1 MKSDEIK
8 DTQNEEEKAVT
19 LAQEQFEKLLDAIR
33 KGNDEPQVE
42 EKHCKCKCKSKI
54 AKFMPLF
61 LKILLGVVFIC
72 AGLLAVLEMSNNIEN
87 YWSGTYADGL
97 AVVLTYIISF
107 GIMGC
112 GVSVFVEKDRK
123 YIVSVAS
130 LFVAF
135 VALMISLIK

>member
-8 DTQNEEEKAVT
+8 DTQNEETKVV
-19 LAQEQFEKLLDAIR
+19 LSQEQFEKLLDAIR
-33 KGNDEPQVE
+33 KGNDEPQAE
-42 EKHCKCKCKSKI
+42 EKHCKRKSKI
-54 AKFMPLF
+54 SKFMPLF
-61 LKILLGVVFIC
+61 LKTLLGVIFFC
-72 AGLLAVLEMSNNIEN
+72 AGLLAVLEMSNNIEK
-87 YWSGTYADGL
+87 YWSGTFADGL

-112 GVSVFVEKDRK
+112 GVSIFYEKDRK

>member
-8 DTQNEEEKAVT
+8 DTQNEETKVV
-19 LAQEQFEKLLDAIR
+19 LSQEQFEKLLDAIR
-33 KGNDEPQVE
+33 KGNDEPQAE
-42 EKHCKCKCKSKI
+42 EKHCKRKSKI
-54 AKFMPLF
+54 SKFMPLF
-61 LKILLGVVFIC
+61 LKTLLGVVLFC
-72 AGLLAVLEMSNNIEN
+72 AGLLAVLELSNNIEK
-87 YWSGTYADGL
+87 YWEGNWANGI

-112 GVSVFVEKDRK
+112 GVSIFYEKDRK

>member
-8 DTQNEEEKAVT
+8 DMRNEEEKAVT
-19 LAQEQFEKLLDAIR
+19 LSQEQFEKLLDAIR
-33 KGNDEPQVE
+33 KGNDEPQAE
-42 EKHCKCKCKSKI
+42 EKHCKRKSKI
-54 AKFMPLF
+54 SKFMPLF
-61 LKILLGVVFIC
+61 LKTLLGVIFFC
-72 AGLLAVLEMSNNIEN
+72 AGLLAVLEMSNNIEK
-87 YWSGTYADGL
+87 YWDGTFANGL

-112 GVSVFVEKDRK
+112 GVSIFYEKDRK

>member
-8 DTQNEEEKAVT
+8 DTQNEETKVV
-19 LAQEQFEKLLDAIR
+19 LSQEQFEKLLDAIR
-33 KGNDEPQVE
+33 KGNDELQAE
-42 EKHCKCKCKSKI
+42 EKHCKRKSKI
-54 AKFMPLF
+54 SKFMPLF
-61 LKILLGVVFIC
+61 LKTLLGVIFFC
-72 AGLLAVLEMSNNIEN
+72 AGLLAVLELSNNIEK
-87 YWSGTYADGL
+87 YWEGNWANGI
-97 AVVLTYIISF
+97 AVVLTYFISF

-112 GVSVFVEKDRK
+112 GVSIFYEKDRK

>member
-8 DTQNEEEKAVT
+8 DTQNEETKVV
-19 LAQEQFEKLLDAIR
+19 LSQEQFEILLDAIR
-33 KGNDEPQVE
+33 KGNDEPQAE
-42 EKHCKCKCKSKI
+42 EKHCKRKSKI
-54 AKFMPLF
+54 SKFMPLF
-61 LKILLGVVFIC
+61 LKTLLGVIFFC
-72 AGLLAVLEMSNNIEN
+72 AGLLAVLEMSNNIEK
-87 YWSGTYADGL
+87 YWSGTFADGL

-112 GVSVFVEKDRK
+112 GVSIFYEKDRK

>member
-8 DTQNEEEKAVT
+8 DTQNEETKVV
-19 LAQEQFEKLLDAIR
+19 LSQEQFEKLLDAIR
-33 KGNDEPQVE
+33 KGNDEPQAE
-42 EKHCKCKCKSKI
+42 EKHCKRKSKI
-54 AKFMPLF
+54 SKFMPLF
-61 LKILLGVVFIC
+61 LKTLLGVIFFC
-72 AGLLAVLEMSNNIEN
+72 AGLLAVLEMSNNIEK
-87 YWSGTYADGL
+87 YWSGTFADGI

-112 GVSVFVEKDRK
+112 GVSIFYEKDRK

-135 VALMISLIK
+135 VALIISLIK

>member
-8 DTQNEEEKAVT
+8 DTQNEETKVV
-19 LAQEQFEKLLDAIR
+19 LSQEQFEKLLDAIR
-33 KGNDEPQVE
+33 KGNDEPQAE
-42 EKHCKCKCKSKI
+42 EKHCKRKSKI
-54 AKFMPLF
+54 SKFMPLF
-61 LKILLGVVFIC
+61 LKTLLGVIFFC
-72 AGLLAVLEMSNNIEN
+72 AGLLAVLELSNNIEK
-87 YWSGTYADGL
+87 YWEGNWANGI

-112 GVSVFVEKDRK
+112 GVSIFYEKDRK

>member
-8 DTQNEEEKAVT
+8 DTQNEETKVV
-19 LAQEQFEKLLDAIR
+19 LSQEQFEKLLDAIR
-33 KGNDEPQVE
+33 KGNDEPQAE
-42 EKHCKCKCKSKI
+42 EKHCKRKSKI
-54 AKFMPLF
+54 SKFMPLF
-61 LKILLGVVFIC
+61 LKTLLGVIFFC
-72 AGLLAVLEMSNNIEN
+72 AGLLAVLELSNNIEK
-87 YWSGTYADGL
+87 YWDGTFADGI

-112 GVSVFVEKDRK
+112 GVSIFYEKDRK

-135 VALMISLIK
+135 VALMISFIK

>member
-8 DTQNEEEKAVT
+8 DTQNEETKVV
-19 LAQEQFEKLLDAIR
+19 LSQEQFEKLLDAIR
-33 KGNDEPQVE
+33 KGNDESRAE
-42 EKHCKCKCKSKI
+42 EKHCKRKSKI
-54 AKFMPLF
+54 SKFMPLF

-72 AGLLAVLEMSNNIEN
+72 AGLLAVLEMSNNIEK
-87 YWSGTYADGL
+87 YWSGTFADGL

-112 GVSVFVEKDRK
+112 GVSIFYEKDRK

>member
-8 DTQNEEEKAVT
+8 DTQNEETKVV
-19 LAQEQFEKLLDAIR
+19 LSQEQFEKLLDAIR
-33 KGNDEPQVE
+33 KGNDEPQAE
-42 EKHCKCKCKSKI
+42 EKHCKRKSKI
-54 AKFMPLF
+54 SKFMPLF
-61 LKILLGVVFIC
+61 LKTLLGVIFFC
-72 AGLLAVLEMSNNIEN
+72 AGLLAVLELSNNIEK
-87 YWSGTYADGL
+87 YWDGTFANGL

>member
-8 DTQNEEEKAVT
+8 DMRNEEEKAVT
-19 LAQEQFEKLLDAIR
+19 LSQEQFEKLLDAIR
-33 KGNDEPQVE
+33 KGNDEPQAE
-42 EKHCKCKCKSKI
+42 EKHCKCKSKI

-61 LKILLGVVFIC
+61 LKILFGVVFIC

-87 YWSGTYADGL
+87 YWSGTFADGL

-112 GVSVFVEKDRK
+112 GVSIFYEKDRK